1 MVESVNS
8 SQGEKEQVK
17 KKKRANRNLNR
28 KLIKINFGCQLFLVN
43 V

>member
-8 SQGEKEQVK
+8 SQGEKEQV

-28 KLIKINFGCQLFLVN
+28 KLIKINFGFQLFLVN